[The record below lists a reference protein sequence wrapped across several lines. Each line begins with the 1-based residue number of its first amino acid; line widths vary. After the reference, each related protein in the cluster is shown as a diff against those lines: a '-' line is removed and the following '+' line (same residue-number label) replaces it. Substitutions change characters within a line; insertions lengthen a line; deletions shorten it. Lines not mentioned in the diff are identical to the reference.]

1 MTTTEQPAYAPEHW
15 LGTRLARELTG
26 LADPLIHLY
35 TAHED
40 GDPLAKFAQITAS
53 TVLELDA
60 LDAEAEGLRTQL
72 AHRAAHGSRHLD
84 GPYNDA
90 DAVHT
95 TATALAQACA
105 ARQWTTTILR
115 RLLTAYAAS
124 TP

>member
-1 MTTTEQPAYAPEHW
+1 MTHTEQPAYTPEHW
-15 LGTRLARELTG
+15 LGTRLAREITG
-26 LADPLIHLY
+26 LTDPLTHLY

-40 GDPLAKFAQITAS
+40 GDPLAKFARITAA

-60 LDAEAEGLRTQL
+60 LDARAERLRTQL
-72 AHRAAHGSRHLD
+72 AHRAAHGTRHLD
-84 GPYNDA
+84 GPYSDA
-90 DAVHT
+90 EAAHN
-95 TATALAQACA
+95 TATRLTEACA